1 MGVNRDEQTNTGRF
15 LTRSQSRIKLCY
27 TRTQCKSQINGAEKQ
42 HDHRR
47 ETCLTYM
54 CFTKALKLA
63 YGHSVPDR
71 LITVLKAADANR
83 DLVVGFSDGS
93 IQMEYR
99 DSATLGVSK
108 SNEDW
113 TSSNDDISII
123 GSSFWEITGVHQF
136 DDGVDDPVRDI
147 VTSANETH
155 LIYMFSS
162 GKLGSR
168 RITSDQLIESTPDL
182 RGRSI
187 KFFT

>member
-1 MGVNRDEQTNTGRF
+1 
-15 LTRSQSRIKLCY
+15 
-27 TRTQCKSQINGAEKQ
+27 
-42 HDHRR
+42 
-47 ETCLTYM
+47 M
-54 CFTKALKLA
+54 CCTKALKLA

-99 DSATLGVSK
+99 DTATLGVSK

-168 RITSDQLIESTPDL
+168 RITSDQLIGSTPDI

-187 KFFT
+187 NFLLNGECQR

>member
-1 MGVNRDEQTNTGRF
+1 LANSW
-15 LTRSQSRIKLCY
+15 LTDIHS
-27 TRTQCKSQINGAEKQ
+27 
-42 HDHRR
+42 
-47 ETCLTYM
+47 
-54 CFTKALKLA
+54 TKALKLA

-99 DSATLGVSK
+99 DSTTLGLSK

-123 GSSFWEITGVHQF
+123 GSSFWEITGPHQF

-147 VTSANETH
+147 ITSANETH

-162 GKLGSR
+162 GKMGSR
-168 RITSDQLIESTPDL
+168 RITSDQLIESTPDT
-182 RGRSI
+182 RGMLFEGCYDGKI
-187 KFFT
+187 GA